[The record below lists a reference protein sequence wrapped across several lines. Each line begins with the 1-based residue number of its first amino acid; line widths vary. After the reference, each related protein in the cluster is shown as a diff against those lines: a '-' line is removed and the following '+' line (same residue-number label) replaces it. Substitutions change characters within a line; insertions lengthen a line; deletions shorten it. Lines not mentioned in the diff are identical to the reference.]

1 MGRIDYL
8 TGYLLL
14 IPVMFKGFGFW
25 FGYGFGF
32 ELSFG
37 FWFGPNNHFKGL
49 DCVGGSKSG
58 QQNMGGF
65 LFNRAFLMQ
74 N

>member
-14 IPVMFKGFGFW
+14 IPVMFKG
-25 FGYGFGF
+25 
-32 ELSFG
+32 FG

>member
-32 ELSFG
+32 
-37 FWFGPNNHFKGL
+37 GL
-49 DCVGGSKSG
+49 VVCSEPV
-58 QQNMGGF
+58 
-65 LFNRAFLMQ
+65 LT
-74 N
+74 